1 MEPQQYRGRVLLMVT
16 ITAIEAA
23 LCARLQAG
31 LGEMVSGQ
39 VVSWDVMTD
48 DIGMILKC
56 LPGAFVTFTGITS
69 SHLHDTR
76 RTRYKVAGR
85 FSVFVADY
93 NLRENES
100 IRHGGVNLDEP
111 GCYRLVRSVRRLLSG
126 QDLGLEIGRLQPAA
140 VRMVTGKVLSE
151 KAVAMYECVFD
162 TLWYEDTLENGHWP
176 APEVETDPDYDFV
189 LWSGQLDT
197 PWPEHDST
205 AGTFTTP
212 SGVTVTDVVKTEK
225 DDD

>member
-1 MEPQQYRGRVLLMVT
+1 MVT
-16 ITAIEAA
+16 ITDIEVA

-31 LGEMVSGQ
+31 LGEMVSGE

-48 DIGMILKC
+48 DLGIILRC

-69 SHLHDTR
+69 SHPHDTR

-85 FSVFVADY
+85 FSVFVVDY
-93 NLRENES
+93 NLRGNES
-100 IRHGGVNLDEP
+100 VRHGGVNLDEP
-111 GCYRLVRSVRRLLSG
+111 GCYRLVRAVRRLLSG
-126 QDLGLEIGRLQPAA
+126 QDLGLEIGKLQPGT
-140 VRMVTGKVLSE
+140 VRMVTGKALSE

-162 TLWYEDTLENGHWP
+162 TLWYEDTLENGRWP
-176 APEVETDPDYDFV
+176 APETETEPDYDFV
-189 LWSGQLDT
+189 LWNGQLDK
-197 PWPEHDST
+197 PYPAHDST

-225 DDD
+225 KND

>member
-1 MEPQQYRGRVLLMVT
+1 MVT
-16 ITAIEAA
+16 ITDIEVA

-31 LGEMVSGQ
+31 LGEMVSGE
-39 VVSWDVMTD
+39 VVSWDVMTN
-48 DIGMILKC
+48 DISIILDA
-56 LPGAFVTFTGITS
+56 LPGAFVTFTGITAS
-69 SHLHDTR
+69 QPHDTR

-100 IRHGGVNLDEP
+100 LRHGGVNLDEP
-111 GCYRLVRSVRRLLSG
+111 GCYRLIRSVRRLLSG
-126 QDLGLEIGRLQPAA
+126 QDLGLEIGKLQPGA
-140 VRMVTGKVLSE
+140 VRMVTGKALSE

-162 TLWYEDTLENGHWP
+162 TLWYEDTLENGRWP
-176 APEVETDPDYDFV
+176 APETEAEPDYEFV
-189 LWSGQLDT
+189 LWNGQLDK
-197 PWPEHDST
+197 PYPAHDST

-225 DDD
+225 KDD